1 MKRIDLLNHKSAIY
15 KPDNLVSCEIYTEY
29 GVGVIAS
36 VWDIKRNEEE
46 EESEKTVIINFA
58 NQEAVRLAEEKGET
72 TTRFWDSGSEIIP
85 EALVQSAETWERV
98 RVLAKLAG
106 IRKMDGDFV
115 RIGKLPEPFEVV
127 LIGGNFSYYQWP
139 HIIYYCGEIKV
150 ITEHEANQ
158 HFLRARN
165 DVYNCCGT
173 TIVVNEDDMFIFV
186 DCRKPSEKEESI
198 KKFINKIVN
207 HGKQ

>member
-1 MKRIDLLNHKSAIY
+1 MKRIDLLNHISARY

-150 ITEHEANQ
+150 ITEQEANQ

-165 DVYNCCGT
+165 DVYN
-173 TIVVNEDDMFIFV
+173 
-186 DCRKPSEKEESI
+186 
-198 KKFINKIVN
+198 
-207 HGKQ
+207 